1 MGSSNDEKRTITK
14 ENADLVIKEELG
26 HVFAR
31 ILEHA
36 GVFKQ
41 TTEGKQAFRGF
52 IDQLGVKP
60 VKSLNR

>member
-1 MGSSNDEKRTITK
+1 TITK

-41 TTEGKQAFRGF
+41 TTEGKQAFSRF
-52 IDQLGVKP
+52 IDHLGVKP